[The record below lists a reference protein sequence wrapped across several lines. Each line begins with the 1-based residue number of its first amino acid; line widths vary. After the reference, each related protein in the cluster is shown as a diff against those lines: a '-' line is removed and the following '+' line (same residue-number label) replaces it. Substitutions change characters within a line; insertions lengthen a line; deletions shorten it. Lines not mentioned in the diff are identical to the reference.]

1 MKTIK
6 FISVYFLIL
15 LSVSWLYSCNETSP
29 ETDNNQGQNNSNS
42 GTGDKD
48 DSDDNE
54 GSGGDETP
62 EDDGVVI
69 DKENFPF
76 SVKAFT
82 AKISV
87 DTDSEENSNNK
98 LLCLNMGY
106 QVETDMLKGFDSN
119 LSKEFTRWYKPIS
132 LRFPQ
137 GAWGNFYNWETDGRS
152 KYGDDKWNN
161 GSFNNQMSD
170 RVKFG
175 IKGFAELHKEL
186 HFGILWVWSIGYKDE
201 KYSQDRLRDHL
212 AKGLDVTDVEL
223 GNEYFWKTQRSSL
236 IATNEMLRE
245 RTESFAKALREV
257 KPDLRFALPFSW
269 RKDAHD
275 EYNRSLAMI
284 DPSLYDAVVI
294 HKYVHTQ
301 SREGGD
307 DNPGEDTDDD
317 ITGGKPQAN
326 DYFQVLTARNAL
338 KEDAEYIRSIVKK
351 PIWLTEWGVSCGDYA
366 ASYLGMADS
375 YLYIFENQDIYEY
388 SAWFQT
394 HGGNDFFITS
404 GTPGRPVYT
413 KTCYAVV
420 YDMVRSVF
428 ENGMMLGTDIQG
440 EELFDG
446 VKAVNGRMVKQQD
459 GTYKYFIV
467 NLSNREIPVEFYV
480 DDQEFLPNGNIE
492 TLSFTRLDENRT
504 WEWKE
509 ECLKKEQ
516 FTAKEFKLKPYSI
529 NVISDITNLK

>member
-6 FISVYFLIL
+6 FILIYIYVL
-15 LSVSWLYSCNETSP
+15 LSIAGLYSCNETSP
-29 ETDNNQGQNNSNS
+29 ETDNNKEQNNSNP

-54 GSGGDETP
+54 GSDGEETP
-62 EDDGVVI
+62 EDNGVVI

-82 AKISV
+82 AKICV
-87 DTDSEENSNNK
+87 DTDSEEKSNNK

-106 QVETDMLKGFDSN
+106 QVATDMLKGFNSN

-152 KYGDDKWNN
+152 KYGDDEWNN

-175 IKGFAELHKEL
+175 IDGFAELHKEL
-186 HFGILWVWSIGYKDE
+186 KFGILWVWSIGYKDE
-201 KYSQDRLRDHL
+201 AYSQARLRDHL
-212 AKGLDVTDVEL
+212 DKGLNVTDVEL

-236 IATNEMLRE
+236 IATEDMLVK

-275 EYNRSLAMI
+275 SYNRKLATV
-284 DPSLYDAVVI
+284 DPSLYDAIVI
-294 HKYVHTQ
+294 HKYVHTK

-307 DNPGEDTDDD
+307 DNPGEDTEEDD
-317 ITGGKPQAN
+317 TGGKPQSN
-326 DYFQVLTARNAL
+326 DYFQVLTARTAL
-338 KEDAEYIRSIVKK
+338 SEDAEYIRSIVKK

-366 ASYLGMADS
+366 ASYLGMADA
-375 YLYIFENQDIYEY
+375 YLYLYENQDIYEY
-388 SAWFQT
+388 AAWFQT
-394 HGGNDFFITS
+394 HGGNDFFLTS
-404 GTPGRPVYT
+404 GTPGRPSYK
-413 KTCYAVV
+413 KTCYGVV

-428 ENGMMLGTDIQG
+428 ENGVMLNTTI
-440 EELFDG
+440 EAENLFSG
-446 VKAVNGRMVKQQD
+446 VKAVSGKAVRQQN
-459 GTYKYFIV
+459 GTYKYIIV
-467 NLSNREIPVEFYV
+467 NLSNREVPARFYV
-480 DDQEFLPNGNIE
+480 NGTESFPNGDIE
-492 TLSFTRLDENRT
+492 TLSFSRLDENRT

-509 ECLKKEQ
+509 ENLKKEV
-516 FTAKEFKLKPYSI
+516 FDANGWKLKPYSI
-529 NVISDITNLK
+529 NVISGIKGL